1 MIILNTTPP
10 DINVDGNNPFSSAF
24 SSDDMSNS
32 ILHIYVP
39 DSAVSDYLADSKWS
53 QLGGNRGT
61 ITI

>member
-10 DINVDGNNPFSSAF
+10 DINVDHNSPFSSQF
-24 SSDDMSNS
+24 SSNS

-53 QLGGNRGT
+53 QLGGDNGMVT
-61 ITI
+61 I